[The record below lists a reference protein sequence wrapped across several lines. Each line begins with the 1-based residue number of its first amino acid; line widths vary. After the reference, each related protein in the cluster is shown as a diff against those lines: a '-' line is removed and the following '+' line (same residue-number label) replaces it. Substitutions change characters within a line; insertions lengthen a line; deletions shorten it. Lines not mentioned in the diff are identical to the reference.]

1 MNFKAVYHAYLVMKK
16 DLTEFYRIKA
26 RLISMILLPTIL
38 MLLFGYM
45 FPSEGTINHIP
56 IAVVQQ
62 DQSPIAVLL
71 YSQFIQAAESS
82 KLFNVVTY
90 SSLTEAE
97 NQLTAGNIY
106 AIVIFRQG
114 VGNSLASTGH
124 ADVEVIIDQLNPTVD
139 STTMAELSNIFSSL
153 NVKSTFDYGFPA
165 NSQTINIHF
174 SGLIPGAPSSFEF
187 LAPGF
192 IVMAVV
198 LGGLQG
204 LAMSISREREL
215 GTLDGV
221 LMTPISRFSIVIG
234 KGLAQAVRGV
244 ISGTIIVIISI
255 TLFGVKIYGNIFLMA
270 LVLALGILSFIGL
283 GIIAT
288 SLVND
293 QESAQL
299 ILMMIQLP
307 MVFISGVMYPTLQL
321 PTWLRDIAYLLPL
334 VYTVSAFRAV
344 MVLNAPISAIS
355 WQLTVLSVYVV
366 VTFSIAVPLF
376 QKMVTR

>member
-1 MNFKAVYHAYLVMKK
+1 MNFKTVYYAYLVMKK

-26 RLISMILLPTIL
+26 RLVSMILLPIIL

-62 DQSPIAVLL
+62 DYSSIAIAL
-71 YSQFIQAAESS
+71 YSQFVQSAESS

-90 SSLTEAE
+90 SSLAEAE
-97 NQLTAGNIY
+97 NQLAAGNVY

-114 VGNSLASTGH
+114 TGNSLASVGH
-124 ADVEVIIDQLNPTVD
+124 ADVEVIVDQLNPTID
-139 STTMAELSNIFSSL
+139 SATIAELSSIFSSL
-153 NVKSTFDYGFPA
+153 NLKPTFNPGFSENTQA
-165 NSQTINIHF
+165 INVHF
-174 SGLIPGAPSSFEF
+174 SGLIPGTPSSFEF

-204 LAMSISREREL
+204 LAMSVSREREL
-215 GTLDGV
+215 GTLEG
-221 LMTPISRFSIVIG
+221 LLAAPIPRFSIVIG
-234 KGLAQAVRGV
+234 KGLAQAVRGI
-244 ISGTIIVIISI
+244 ISGTIIVIISV

-270 LVLALGILSFIGL
+270 LVLTLGILSFIGL

-288 SLVND
+288 SLVSD

-307 MVFISGVMYPTLQL
+307 MVFISGIMYPTLQL
-321 PTWLRDIAYLLPL
+321 PTWLRNLAYLLPL
-334 VYTVSAFRAV
+334 VYTVSAFKAV
-344 MVLNAPISAIS
+344 MVLNAPISVIS
-355 WQLTVLSVYVV
+355 WQLTALSIYTV
-366 VTFSIAVPLF
+366 VTFAIAVPLF